1 MNHQQKITLTCAPTT
16 SLLPNVLKKYLK
28 NNMEKIHI
36 EGDPKLKNN
45 PGKQFSMFIGRWQ
58 PWHDGH
64 RWLIDQRLEQ
74 GKNVL
79 ICVRDIEPNEQ
90 NPFTAQEVYE
100 NILIKLYDLIIE
112 GRVKVMV
119 IPDVESVNFG
129 RGVGY
134 DIIEHLPPQEVSDI
148 SATKIREQLKQEGK
162 L

>member
-1 MNHQQKITLTCAPTT
+1 
-16 SLLPNVLKKYLK
+16 
-28 NNMEKIHI
+28 MEKIHI

-64 RWLIDQRLEQ
+64 KWLIDQRLEQ

-79 ICVRDIEPNEQ
+79 VCIRDIEPNKQ
-90 NPFTAQEVYE
+90 NPFTAQEVHE
-100 NILIKLYDLIIE
+100 NISDRLSHLIID
-112 GRVKVMV
+112 GRVVVMV
-119 IPDVESVNFG
+119 IPDIESVNFG

-134 DIIEHLPPQEVSDI
+134 DIIEHLPPQEVSQI